1 VVPLLW
7 RLEVGNVLEMG
18 VRRGRTNATFR
29 DAALAYLG
37 ILPITA
43 DPDTDRQAWG
53 PTAQLAIRHR
63 LTFND
68 AAYLELAKRRAL
80 SLATLDADLRA
91 AGAAEGITLLESR
104 DFEQ

>member
-1 VVPLLW
+1 MFWKWGSDEAEPTPHFETPPSPTSVSFPS
-7 RLEVGNVLEMG
+7 
-18 VRRGRTNATFR
+18 
-29 DAALAYLG
+29 
-37 ILPITA
+37 TA

-80 SLATLDADLRA
+80 PLATLEADLRA